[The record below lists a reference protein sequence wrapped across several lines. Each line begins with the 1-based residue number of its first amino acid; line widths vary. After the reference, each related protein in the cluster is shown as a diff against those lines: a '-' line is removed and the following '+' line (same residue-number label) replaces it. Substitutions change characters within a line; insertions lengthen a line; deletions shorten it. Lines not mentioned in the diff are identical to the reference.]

1 MNRTLQDLANEYDDS
16 IKVQQKVIEIN
27 RKKLLQAQKQGTYKE
42 VKRLS
47 TLLHILYDEK
57 SDLEKKAN
65 RLRNYYS

>member
-27 RKKLLQAQKQGTYKE
+27 RKKLLQAQKQGNYKE